1 LLRLLLRGNP
11 PYRRKPSAS
20 PAATCGAQGQ
30 GARGAEKE
38 NTAIQQEVIPV
49 VVQWKC
55 HLSQICKKQIPQSA
69 CHALAWLHEAISV
82 ARMDA
87 LHALPRLPHPHE

>member
-1 LLRLLLRGNP
+1 MRRRSRRVGRDGIGGGDRIGGSDSASGIGSCTRYLLLRLLPRGNS
-11 PYRRKPSAS
+11 PYRRKPSTS

-49 VVQWKC
+49 VVQWMC
-55 HLSQICKKQIPQSA
+55 HLSQICKK
-69 CHALAWLHEAISV
+69 
-82 ARMDA
+82 
-87 LHALPRLPHPHE
+87 